1 MPSILGTC
9 PRGSRSGRN
18 TPPRRKR
25 RPTGRSKRSPT
36 NTPEIV
42 FEPAAAVEP
51 DFKRLLIYLLIIII
65 VGILWNVHFN
75 KRKMESKAGADFNPP
90 PEL

>member
-9 PRGSRSGRN
+9 RGSRSGRN
-18 TPPRRKR
+18 TPRRKR
-25 RPTGRSKRSPT
+25 RPIGRSKRSPT
-36 NTPEIV
+36 DTSEID

-65 VGILWNVHFN
+65 GILWNVNFN
-75 KRKMESKAGADFNPP
+75 KRKMEATGEDVSPGP

>member
-65 VGILWNVHFN
+65 GVLWNVNFN
-75 KRKMESKAGADFNPP
+75 KRKIEAKGEDANSGP